1 MQTLIRM
8 LFVAGLEFLNLETK
22 AMPRDLLY
30 PSGFAGFMCLQ
41 LLAQRL
47 AGGSPGLLLPQF
59 LERKNSWKE
68 ETLSDLWFPTLSWKG
83 RVRLWEGNT
92 VLSSISLTLTTSPG
106 IQKVLESPQYL
117 WEE

>member
-1 MQTLIRM
+1 M
-8 LFVAGLEFLNLETK
+8 LFVAGLEFLSLETK

-30 PSGFAGFMCLQ
+30 PLGFTGFMCLQ
-41 LLAQRL
+41 LLLAQRS
-47 AGGSPGLLLPQF
+47 AGGSPGHLLPQF

-68 ETLSDLWFPTLSWKG
+68 ETLSDLWFPTFSWKG

-92 VLSSISLTLTTSPG
+92 VLSIISLTLTTSG
-106 IQKVLESPQYL
+106 IQKESEPPQYF